1 MLDLGMD
8 WNYYDFNY
16 SIVELADRL
25 DPGNCNADEF
35 DLSLFE
41 ARGGKLIMYQGYADA
56 LIPTGSSVLF
66 YKEVLKT
73 LKPKGI
79 DLDPF
84 FRHFLVPGMQ
94 HCAGT
99 PPDVNAPWFFAGP
112 NQAGSLSEKPGS
124 MHSVLGFRDP
134 KHDILLALMEWT
146 EKRHRAGQHRGDQVE
161 ERYSVRRGMEAAT
174 DLSVSEASEICW

>member
-1 MLDLGMD
+1 
-8 WNYYDFNY
+8 
-16 SIVELADRL
+16 
-25 DPGNCNADEF
+25 
-35 DLSLFE
+35 
-41 ARGGKLIMYQGYADA
+41 LIMYQGYADA

-134 KHDILLALMEWT
+134 KHDILLTLFDEVWKQRPICPYPKQA
-146 EKRHRAGQHRGDQVE
+146 RYAGSGDV
-161 ERYSVRRGMEAAT
+161 
-174 DLSVSEASEICW
+174 DLPESWACEYLY